1 MKQKAALA
9 TVVLIVLL
17 YLSTIVFA
25 LMKRPEAEGLLLTSL
40 FLTVVV
46 PALLYGYV
54 MFIRVTRRN
63 REQEDDSER

>member
-9 TVVLIVLL
+9 AVILIVLC
-17 YLSTIVFA
+17 YLSTILFA
-25 LMKRPEAEGLLLTSL
+25 LMKSPYAEGLLLTSL

-63 REQEDDSER
+63 HMQENEEDE

>member
-9 TVVLIVLL
+9 AVVLIVLL
-17 YLSTIVFA
+17 YLSTVVFA
-25 LMKRPEAEGLLLTSL
+25 LMKRSEAEGLLLTSL

-63 REQEDDSER
+63 REQEDDSEN